1 MFLIFI
7 ADARVCL
14 AAIKMKK
21 VSSDP
26 GLISA
31 NDPVGFSFT
40 RARKQS
46 SQTRQNVKKTQDKK
60 AKREVGSCTMT
71 SQPSRSSL

>member
-1 MFLIFI
+1 
-7 ADARVCL
+7 
-14 AAIKMKK
+14 MKK

-46 SQTRQNVKKTQDKK
+46 SETRQNVKKTQVKK
-60 AKREVGSCTMT
+60 AKREVGSMIVVIIFVIAIIVTGGRGN
-71 SQPSRSSL
+71 RSSSPGT